1 MSEAEGQIK
10 RLVLSA
16 VDECAVCGQEYQP
29 DDVDVIGS
37 RGSLWV
43 LMVRCPR
50 CRKQGFIAALLNGQE
65 PPSAPLVDDDHL
77 PAERGEPVTA
87 ADVLE
92 MRDFLAGF
100 HGDLGEYLARQ
111 SP

>member
-1 MSEAEGQIK
+1 MSESEGQIK

-16 VDECAVCGQEYQP
+16 VEECAVCGQEYQP

-65 PPSAPLVDDDHL
+65 LPSAPLVEGEQA
-77 PAERGEPVTA
+77 PAGPVEPITT

-92 MRDFLAGF
+92 MREFLAGF
-100 HGDLGEYLARQ
+100 HGDLGEYLSRQ
-111 SP
+111 EP